1 MSKDSKKSIG
11 FGFAAIIVA
20 LLMIA
25 SCVAGVIAVNTQ
37 AGVSNAVASAYDAAS
52 KTVTS
57 FADSAVRADADFS
70 ENLFKKVS
78 TAAMLYQ
85 GKNDEGQLES
95 IATAVGADAIVIT
108 DAKGKITDAYPDD
121 SIKGKTL
128 KENGMGSFMKI
139 TRGVVDKMMSDPE
152 KKDDSYVVNVAVR
165 RQDSDGV
172 LAITVTDDS
181 YANVTGEN
189 LAKSCGSNVVIEKD
203 GKILSTSFAPAEGK
217 ESLEAIGVKS
227 KGESTLSADGKTYD
241 VKTGEVDEYT
251 VMVAAEAQG
260 SSSMP
265 MIIIIAANAALLV
278 IGIIILAVG
287 AKKK

>member
-1 MSKDSKKSIG
+1 MSKNSKKSIG
-11 FGFAAIIVA
+11 FGFAAVVVA

-25 SCVAGVIAVNTQ
+25 SCVAGVIAVNSQ
-37 AGVSNAVASAYDAAS
+37 AGGSDAVDAAYDTAS
-52 KTVTS
+52 KAVTS
-57 FADSAVRADADFS
+57 FSDGSVRAEADFS

-95 IATAVGADAIVIT
+95 IATAAGADAIYIT

-121 SIKGKTL
+121 SAKGKDL
-128 KENGMGSFMKI
+128 KENGMGVFKKI

-152 KKDDSYVVNVAVR
+152 KKDDSYVVNVAIR
-165 RQDSDGV
+165 RQDGDGV

-217 ESLEAIGVKS
+217 ESLEALGVKG
-227 KGESTLSADGKTYD
+227 KGESTLSADGKTYS
-241 VKTGEVDEYT
+241 VKTGDVEDYT
-251 VMVAAEAQG
+251 VMVAAEAKG
-260 SSSMP
+260 GSSMP

-278 IGIIILAVG
+278 IGIIIFAVG